1 MKRIRIQGIVCGIV
15 VISLWLLVFALHMMG
30 DETYAIGKVKSTNN
44 MRGLERRRDA
54 AVKGRGPDAD
64 FNLKARGF
72 QYGPVEMG
80 GPVNEASTEYLDTH
94 RDMMP
99 MMKAA
104 PTYENDDG
112 FGDSGFTSSF
122 TPPPPPPP
130 LPYNS

>member
-1 MKRIRIQGIVCGIV
+1 MWYRCDFV
-15 VISLWLLVFALHMMG
+15 WLLVFALHVMG

-44 MRGLERRRDA
+44 MRDWRGGEA
-54 AVKGRGPDAD
+54 ATKGRGPAD

-94 RDMMP
+94 RDMIP

-104 PTYENDDG
+104 HPENDDG
-112 FGDSGFTSSF
+112 FRDSVHNRTSSTAAVARF
-122 TPPPPPPP
+122 ESGDI
-130 LPYNS
+130 YKHK

>member
-1 MKRIRIQGIVCGIV
+1 MKRIRIQGIVCGII

-72 QYGPVEMG
+72 HYGPVEMG

-104 PTYENDDG
+104 PPMKATIPVSG
-112 FGDSGFTSSF
+112 IPDSHYPL
-122 TPPPPPPP
+122 PPPPPPP